1 MTRFL
6 AGCCV
11 PVAAA
16 ILVSMP
22 VLAAQKKAAPVT
34 AAAPAPAAAVPAGD
48 FPTIGAARVVGDDR
62 RTRFVAD
69 ISQGLGFSV
78 FTLADPY
85 RVVIDL
91 PEVYFALGA
100 GVGAAGRG
108 LVSAFRYGLI
118 SPGKS
123 RIVIDVEGP
132 VKVDKSFV
140 LDPIEGEP
148 ARLVVD
154 VVPTTRTAFLAA
166 ARAYRDREHALATEA
181 RQRALIP
188 PPTASSGRLKIVL
201 DPGHGGID
209 AGASGEGGTL
219 EKDVTL
225 AFAQTLAQKLA
236 ATGLYEV
243 LMTRSD
249 DSFVSLG
256 NRVAFARSSAADLF
270 VSVHANSFFGN
281 KVSGAIVYTISE
293 KASDKMAEA
302 FAAKENQADVLA
314 GVDLGEDD
322 SDDVKDILVDLT
334 RRETRN
340 FGVVFARNLVKE
352 LKSSTKMF
360 KIPHQTA
367 SFKVLEA
374 PDVPSAM
381 IELGYLTNKGDEELM
396 KSAEWRDK
404 TGDSVVRAI
413 GAYFKT
419 KLAARAE

>member
-1 MTRFL
+1 MKRSL
-6 AGCCV
+6 AGRC
-11 PVAAA
+11 
-16 ILVSMP
+16 
-22 VLAAQKKAAPVT
+22 VT
-34 AAAPAPAAAVPAGD
+34 AAAAFLISVSACAAASKAAPPAPAQTAVASE
-48 FPTIGAARVVGDDR
+48 FPTVGAARIVGDDK

-69 ISQGLGFSV
+69 VSRALPVSV

-91 PEVYFALGA
+91 PEVYFGLGA
-100 GVGAAGRG
+100 KVGEAGRG
-108 LVSAFRYGLI
+108 LISAFRYGLI

-123 RIVIDVEGP
+123 RVVIDVKGP

-154 VVPTTRTAFLAA
+154 VVPTTRTAFLAV
-166 ARAYRDREHALATEA
+166 AREYRDKEDALANA
-181 RQRALIP
+181 VRQRALVPLP
-188 PPTASSGRLKIVL
+188 PAPGGKLKIVL

-209 AGASGEGGTL
+209 AGASGEGKTL

-225 AFAQTLAQKLA
+225 AFARVLGRKLGE
-236 ATGLYEV
+236 TGHYEV
-243 LMTRSD
+243 FMTRED

-256 NRVAFARSSAADLF
+256 DRVTFARQHGADLF
-270 VSVHANSFFGN
+270 VSIHANSFFGA
-281 KVSGAIVYTISE
+281 KVSGAIVYTISD

-302 FAAKENQADVLA
+302 LAAKENQADVLA
-314 GVDLGEDD
+314 GVDLGNDD

-352 LKSSTKMF
+352 LKVSTRMF

-396 KSAEWRDK
+396 KSAEWRET
-404 TGDSVVRAI
+404 TGDSVVRAVD
-413 GAYFKT
+413 AYFKT
-419 KLAARAE
+419 KLAAGAE